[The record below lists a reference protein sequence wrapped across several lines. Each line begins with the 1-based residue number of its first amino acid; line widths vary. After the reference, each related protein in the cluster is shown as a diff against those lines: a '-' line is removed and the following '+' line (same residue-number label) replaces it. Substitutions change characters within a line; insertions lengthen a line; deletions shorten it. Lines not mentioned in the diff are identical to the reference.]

1 MDMKI
6 LSLREQRQETIHNYL
21 DWIDSLYNGLIF
33 KPYWNQAY
41 YPDGTLSNYH
51 KVLVESMEE
60 DVQKNANGNKA
71 AGTRARKG
79 LRSLKSAAAE
89 LVRLTL
95 GKE

>member
-1 MDMKI
+1 MTNNVLNK
-6 LSLREQRQETIHNYL
+6 
-21 DWIDSLYNGLIF
+21 
-33 KPYWNQAY
+33 WNE
-41 YPDGTLSNYH
+41 L

-60 DVQKNANGNKA
+60 AVQKNASGNKA